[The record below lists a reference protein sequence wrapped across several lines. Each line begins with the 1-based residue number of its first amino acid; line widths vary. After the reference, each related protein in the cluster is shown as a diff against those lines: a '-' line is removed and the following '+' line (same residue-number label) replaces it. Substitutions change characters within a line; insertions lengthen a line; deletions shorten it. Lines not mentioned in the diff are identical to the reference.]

1 MVLASWDGGHGL
13 VCQEHFQEGRMAR
26 PRRRPWPLA
35 GPGTR
40 ELAGSAQRGRAL
52 RADGL
57 RDAAPRSRL
66 RPPGPGVRPV
76 PPAASPLASPGREAG
91 AAHVHRVPQ
100 ATSLYL
106 RFVVTDH
113 RIAFSILVELQIL

>member
-1 MVLASWDGGHGL
+1 MFVRNISKKAEWPAHAQQEALAS
-13 VCQEHFQEGRMAR
+13 
-26 PRRRPWPLA
+26 PRPWHA
-35 GPGTR
+35 RTSR
-40 ELAGSAQRGRAL
+40 ERAQRGRAL
-52 RADGL
+52 GADGL
-57 RDAAPRSRL
+57 RDAAPRSLL
-66 RPPGPGVRPV
+66 RPPGPRVRPV

-113 RIAFSILVELQIL
+113 RIAFSILVELQIP